1 MKMKGGTG
9 MIERGRISAGQMA
22 LILYVGCVGVKIL
35 TAPHLA
41 AVWAGRDAWLSPLV
55 ASVSGLVS
63 FYLALMLHRRF
74 PGETIIQYSPRI
86 LGWFGKGI
94 ALIYWVVYIHACSF
108 IIRYYTDLVNG
119 VFLLQ
124 TPPVVVMGGMVL
136 VCAAAVRGGLETIV
150 RSAQFLTLPA
160 FAVLLTLTVLSSTE
174 WEVDNLFPIL
184 EHGIGPVVRGAV
196 NPSIWYSEYF
206 LAAFLLPYVKEQDK
220 AGRWGAIS
228 IFGSMLTLTVFDL
241 IAVFVLGNQ
250 SATFLYPLF
259 ETFRLISLAGFFEH
273 IDAFVLAMWMIIIF
287 AKICLFLYVA
297 VLGSAQWLGLSDTKP
312 LALPIAFILVA
323 VGIWTTPNVSFM
335 NRFLDGEGLFYSH
348 LAQVVIPLG
357 LLVVAGI
364 RKVKGT
370 REEGSAS

>member
-22 LILYVGCVGVKIL
+22 LILYTGCVGVKIL

-41 AVWAGRDAWLSPLV
+41 AKWAGRDIWLTPLV
-55 ASVSGLVS
+55 AAVSGVS
-63 FYLALMLHRRF
+63 FYLALKLHRRF

-94 ALIYWVVYIHACSF
+94 ALLYLVIYIHACSF
-108 IIRYYTDLVNG
+108 VIRYYGEIVNG
-119 VFLLQ
+119 VFLLE
-124 TPPVVVMGGMVL
+124 TPPAVVMGGMAL

-228 IFGSMLTLTVFDL
+228 VFGSMLTLTVFDL

-273 IDAFVLAMWMIIIF
+273 IDAFLLAMWLTIIF
-287 AKICLFLYVA
+287 AKICLFQYVA
-297 VLGSAQWLGLSDTKP
+297 VLGSAQWLGLSDYKP
-312 LALPIAFILVA
+312 LSLPIAFILVA
-323 VGIWTTPNVSFM
+323 VSIWTAPNLSFL
-335 NRFLDGEGLFYSH
+335 NRFLDGEGVFYSH
-348 LAQVVIPLG
+348 LIQVVIPLG
-357 LLVVAGI
+357 LLAVAGI

-370 REEGSAS
+370 REEGNVS

>member
-1 MKMKGGTG
+1 MKMREGTG

-41 AVWAGRDAWLSPLV
+41 AKWAGQDMWLTPLV
-55 ASVSGLVS
+55 ASVSGLAS
-63 FYLALMLHRRF
+63 FYLALKLHRRF

-94 ALIYWVVYIHACSF
+94 ALLYWIVYIHACSF
-108 IIRYYTDLVNG
+108 VLRYYAELVTG
-119 VFLLQ
+119 VFLPE
-124 TPPVVVMGGMVL
+124 TPPAVVMGGMAL

-150 RSAQFLTLPA
+150 RTAQFLTVPA
-160 FAVLLTLTVLSSTE
+160 FTVLAVLAVLSSTE
-174 WEVDNLFPIL
+174 WDVKNLFPIL
-184 EHGIGPVVRGAV
+184 EHGVGPVVRGAV

-206 LAAFLLPYVKEQDK
+206 LAAFLLPYVKKQDK
-220 AGRWGAIS
+220 AGRWGTVS
-228 IFGSMLTLTVFDL
+228 VVGSVLTLLVFDL

-273 IDAFVLAMWMIIIF
+273 IDAFLLAMWLTIIF
-287 AKICLFLYVA
+287 AKICLFQYVA
-297 VLGSAQWLGLSDTKP
+297 VLGSAQWLGLSDYKP
-312 LALPIAFILVA
+312 LSLPIAFILVTFS
-323 VGIWTTPNVSFM
+323 IWTAPNLSFL
-335 NRFLDGEGLFYSH
+335 NRFLDGEGVFYSH
-348 LAQVVIPLG
+348 LVQVVIPLG
-357 LLVVAGI
+357 LLAVAGI

-370 REEGSAS
+370 RKEGRA